1 MIRKYLSSLIFLIL
15 KINSYLPFHF
25 LRIGILNIL
34 FKSKISYTSGLYY
47 GVEIR
52 HPWKLRIGNSSV
64 VGHHVMLDARKG
76 LDIGENVN
84 ISSEVMI
91 WTLHHDYND
100 KYFGAIGDKVV
111 IEDYAW
117 ICSRAIILPGV
128 NIGKGAVVASGA
140 VVTKN
145 VEAYS
150 IVGGIPAKKIGER
163 NKDLDYN
170 LSKDIN
176 PII

>member
-1 MIRKYLSSLIFLIL
+1 MIRKFLSSIIFLGV

-25 LRIGILNIL
+25 LRIGILNL
-34 FKSKISYTSGLYY
+34 FFNSKISYRAGLYY

-52 HPWKLRIGNSSV
+52 HPWKVHIGKSSV
-64 VGHHVMLDARKG
+64 VGHHVTLDARKG
-76 LDIGENVN
+76 LYIGVNVN

-100 KYFGAIGDKVV
+100 EKFRAIGNRVV
-111 IEDYAW
+111 IGDFAW

-128 NIGKGAVVASGA
+128 TIGKGAVVAAGA
-140 VVTKN
+140 VVTKD
-145 VEAYS
+145 VPEYA
-150 IVGGIPAKKIGER
+150 IVGGVPAKIIGKR
-163 NKDLDYN
+163 SMDLKYD
-170 LSKDIN
+170 LKSDIN